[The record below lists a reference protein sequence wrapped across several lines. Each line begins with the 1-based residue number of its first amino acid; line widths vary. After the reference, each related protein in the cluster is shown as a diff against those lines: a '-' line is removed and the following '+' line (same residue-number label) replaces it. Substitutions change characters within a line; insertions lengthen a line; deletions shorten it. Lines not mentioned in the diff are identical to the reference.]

1 MTPFREV
8 FPLLV
13 AGLAGLP
20 PLALL
25 ACGLVPGARAD
36 RQPGRMRAAVVGLAA
51 ATLAAATAAAGLLA
65 WGGPVDLAVW
75 SAPQPLPL
83 TIGVWFDGLTAVMFL
98 LIAFVGLVIARF
110 SVRYLDGDPRQGRFF
125 RWLAFTLGAALLLV
139 VSRNLVMF
147 TVAWMLTSFGLHQL
161 LEHYADRPWAIWA
174 ARKKFLISRLGD
186 AMLLVALGLTFWC
199 FGSSEYGVVF
209 AQAEALRSD
218 AECGLL
224 VSAIG
229 LLYVL
234 GAMTKSAQFPFHSWL
249 PDTMEAPT
257 PVSALMHAGIINA
270 GGFLVIRLSPL
281 ISLSHTAL
289 GLLALV
295 GAFTALFGGLVMLT
309 QTSIKRSLA
318 FSTIAQMGFMM
329 LQCGLGAF
337 SAALLHIV
345 AHSLYKAHA
354 FLACGSVLDGAARV
368 KTEARPAMNGVAA
381 IAVLPVAIGIAV
393 ALCLAPVAIL
403 GVDVTAK
410 PGAAVLG
417 LVMVVALTT
426 LVWPALL
433 SGSWRLAAAGIT
445 GGLIVSLAYVAAALG
460 VDVIL
465 ERSAVARQVL
475 PTSAFHI
482 AVSGL
487 VAIGFLA
494 VFAIQAAATT
504 LARLP
509 TIRSL
514 YVHAANGFYC
524 DIPARRLTARV
535 WGLTAPVP

>member
-1 MTPFREV
+1 MTSASEAF
-8 FPLLV
+8 
-13 AGLAGLP
+13 AAGLP
-20 PLALL
+20 PLVGLPPLAFL
-25 ACGLVPGARAD
+25 ACGLVPSFLAD
-36 RQPGRMRAAVVGLAA
+36 SHPRRMRAAVVGLAV
-51 ATLAAATAAAGLLA
+51 ATLAAAAAAGVLLA
-65 WGGPVDLAVW
+65 AAGPVDLVVW

-125 RWLAFTLGAALLLV
+125 RWLAFTLGAVLLLV

-147 TVAWMLTSFGLHQL
+147 TAAWMLTSVGLHQL

-186 AMLLVALGLTFWC
+186 AMLVAALALTFWC
-199 FGSSEYGVVF
+199 FGSADYAVVF
-209 AQAEALRSD
+209 AQAEAMRSD
-218 AECGLL
+218 AGCGLV

-281 ISLSHTAL
+281 IALSHTAL

-329 LQCGLGAF
+329 LQCGLGGF

-368 KTEARPAMNGVAA
+368 KTEARPAMNGVAPIVA
-381 IAVLPVAIGIAV
+381 LPVAIGIAV

-433 SGSWRLAAAGIT
+433 SGSWRLAAAGIA
-445 GGLIVSLAYVAAALG
+445 GGLIVSLAYVAASLG
-460 VDVIL
+460 VDAIL
-465 ERSAVARQVL
+465 ERSAVAQRVS

-494 VFAIQAAATT
+494 VFAIQATATT

-514 YVHAANGFYC
+514 YIHAANGFYC